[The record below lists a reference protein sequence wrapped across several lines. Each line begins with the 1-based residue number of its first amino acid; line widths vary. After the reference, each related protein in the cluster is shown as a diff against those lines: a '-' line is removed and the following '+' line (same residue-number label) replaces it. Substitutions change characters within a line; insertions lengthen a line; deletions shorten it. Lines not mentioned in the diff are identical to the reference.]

1 MTEERKEELKNFIIY
16 LDLTKTEKESGL
28 NDRGYLVL
36 VELQLTYPNFSEGE
50 YRRKLAAEIFD
61 LIDKAD

>member
-16 LDLTKTEKESGL
+16 LDLIKTERETGL

-36 VELQLTYPNFSEGE
+36 VELQFNYPNFSDEK
-50 YRRKLAAEIFD
+50 YRRQLAAEIFD
-61 LIDKAD
+61 LIDNA